1 MSEKQE
7 PQTVNLKELT
17 ETINSTNKMVKDF
30 ISKSTPAEKPV
41 ALTESLAPTN
51 SDYKANL
58 VKMLKSTSPKDDFRW
73 EANSFAKDDIAKE
86 DKNFFETIGAAAIGS
101 ATPTIWSTELQ
112 ILQAYPASAF
122 LKNPAIT
129 WHEDISGKAG
139 DNINVITVLQ
149 PIAGTAGCAEPN
161 GTAPTV
167 SALNIGLTEW
177 QCSYSICRTNL
188 EDMIPETVD
197 AMNEGLTRCLDA
209 GIDNY
214 IASVIS
220 PVCGGTVNTGTF
232 PMTPAQ
238 IANTVGSV
246 RAGTEEPVGGIMH
259 PVVEAQLM
267 RDSQFVNAA
276 TFGARDVITGGHITN
291 YLGIPFVVVPCGS
304 LAVGGGTAYETY
316 ILAKGAVHAAM
327 KRPPVVESQYL
338 VQTQKKYVYASVRFG
353 ASMVN
358 KPGAWKIRSGIT
370 YA

>member
-1 MSEKQE
+1 MSEKE
-7 PQTVNLKELT
+7 TQTINLKELT

-30 ISKSTPAEKPV
+30 ISKATPAEKTV
-41 ALTESLAPTN
+41 ALTESTEPPKQ
-51 SDYKANL
+51 DYKVKL
-58 VKMLKSTSPKDDFRW
+58 VEMLKSTSPKDDFRW
-73 EANSFAKDDIAKE
+73 EPKSFAKEDIAKE
-86 DKNFFETIGAAAIGS
+86 DKTFFETIGVAAIGS

-149 PIAGTAGCAEPN
+149 PVAGTAGCAEPG

-167 SALNIGLTEW
+167 SALNIALTEW
-177 QCSYSICRTNL
+177 QCSYSICRINL
-188 EDMIPETVD
+188 EDMVPETVD

-214 IASVIS
+214 FAGVIS

-232 PMTPAQ
+232 PVTPAR
-238 IANTVGSV
+238 IAEAIGSM
-246 RAGTEEPVGGIMH
+246 RAGTEEPISGVMH

-291 YLGIPFVVVPCGS
+291 YLGVPFVVVPCGS
-304 LAVGGGTAYETY
+304 LALGGGTAYESY
-316 ILAKGAVHAAM
+316 ILAKGAVHGAM

-353 ASMVN
+353 AAMVN
-358 KPGAWKIRSGIT
+358 KPGAWKLRTGIT